1 MIYNETL
8 KLSEID
14 DWAGYA
20 FDSVGDIWSSKTG
33 DWRKLTRSSSG
44 GYSLNF
50 AGKRK
55 YFSAEDIY
63 HLWQANKML
72 GLEDDVGYQDLGEEI
87 ELDRKF
93 IIGTIAGANISI
105 SQTPVVH
112 LSELSASL
120 EAERLARANP
130 GKRFILM
137 ELKGIC
143 FVDNVA
149 WS

>member
-72 GLEDDVGYQDLGEEI
+72 GLEDEDEGEI
-87 ELDRKF
+87 VKDRKF

-120 EAERLARANP
+120 EAERLARTNP